1 MEFKYGNTVNLV
13 FGKGKLKELAEH
25 AEPLGNRALLVTTG
39 LSVRKEQTINLIKK
53 LLHDKGIQTT
63 VYADVTPN
71 PKRSEVNRGAEICKK
86 AACDF
91 VVAFGGGSSIDA
103 AKAIALSAG
112 HERDIWDFAIGC
124 NDHAIEPQGKTLPL
138 VAITTTSGTG
148 SHVTPY
154 SVITHDTTNE
164 KPGIGHSELYPTV
177 SIVDPELMVGMPKGI
192 TAATGFDVLAHAI
205 EAYTSRDASP
215 VTDLYCEQAIQ
226 LVVKHLPIACNDVK
240 DVEAREALALADT
253 YSGYAIANAMI
264 TLCHSMAHAIGGV
277 SHTVHGETLSAVT
290 PYTVRF
296 SMMHDPVKYQRIGQ
310 WISGGV
316 NKEIT
321 LEESVQSIESFI
333 REIGLPTSLEA
344 QGVKAYELE
353 QIARDTVGYMKGGVD
368 LDPRIASYDDVLD
381 LLKLAF

>member
-1 MEFKYGNTVNLV
+1 MEFQYGNSVKLV
-13 FGKGKLKELAEH
+13 FGKGKLQELAEH
-25 AEPLGNRALLVTTG
+25 AEPLGSRALLVTTG
-39 LSVRKEQTINLIKK
+39 ISRRKEQTVDAIKK
-53 LLHDKGIQTT
+53 LLHERGIQTT

-91 VVAFGGGSSIDA
+91 VIALGGGSSIDA

-112 HERDIWDFAIGC
+112 HERDVWDFASGC
-124 NDHAIEPQGKTLPL
+124 NNDAIDPQGKTLPI

-154 SVITHDTTNE
+154 SVITHDETNE

-177 SIVDPELMVGMPKGI
+177 SIVDPELMVGMPKAI

-215 VTDLYCEQAIQ
+215 ITDLYCEKAIK
-226 LVVKHLPIACNDVK
+226 LVVKNLPIACSDTRDVTS
-240 DVEAREALALADT
+240 REALALADT
-253 YSGYAIANAMI
+253 LSGYAIANAMI

-290 PYTVRF
+290 PHTVRF
-296 SMMHDPVKYQRIGQ
+296 SMLHDPVKYQRIGQ
-310 WISGGV
+310 WISGEL

-321 LEESVQSIESFI
+321 LEESVQKIEAFI
-333 REIGLPTSLEA
+333 NEIGLPTSLES
-344 QGVKAYELE
+344 QGVKACELE
-353 QIARDTVGYMKGGVD
+353 QIARDTVGYMKGGVA
-368 LDPRIASYDDVLD
+368 LDPRVASYDDVLD